1 MFFNSGGFV
10 INSGLHVQTGS
21 KTFDR
26 SPLLVFLDYLCSY
39 IDIIVINLTHTI
51 AYTQVLSQWRIYGTC
66 NFVKLKVNCGACD
79 CMAS

>member
-26 SPLLVFLDYLCSY
+26 SPLLVFPDYLCSY

-51 AYTQVLSQWRIYGTC
+51 AYTQVYHNGEYMELAI
-66 NFVKLKVNCGACD
+66 L
-79 CMAS
+79 